1 MPIKQIRSVAI
12 GQKFRPG
19 AHEKLL
25 STPAGTA
32 VDLMREPDN
41 KFDPNA
47 IAVKVDGTHCGYIP
61 RAQAEWLARDLEE
74 GRLRAAILEGYNRLI
89 IDIEVDEARAEKE
102 NTDAAAS

>member
-25 STPAGTA
+25 DTPPGTS
-32 VDLMREPDN
+32 VDLVREPDN

-47 IAVKVDGTHCGYIP
+47 IAVKIDGQHCGYIP
-61 RAQAEWLARDLEE
+61 RAQAELLARDLDA
-74 GRLRAAILEGYNRLI
+74 GRLRVAVLEGYNKLV
-89 IDIEVDEARAEKE
+89 IDIEIDEPAEKE
-102 NTDAAAS
+102 STNADAS